1 MVFNE
6 TVMNSR
12 SKHSR
17 GRVFVEVMGKV
28 QKMTGFV
35 HHAEGFDVILQERE
49 AYSSVVSHD
58 LLNEVTNDV
67 LHAPELGSNLFF

>member
-12 SKHSR
+12 SKHR
-17 GRVFVEVMGKV
+17 GYSVSVFVEFTGKV

-35 HHAEGFDVILQERE
+35 HHAEGSDVILQERE
-49 AYSSVVSHD
+49 AYCSVVSPD
-58 LLNEVTNDV
+58 LLNEVANI
-67 LHAPELGSNLFF
+67 

>member
-1 MVFNE
+1 MI
-6 TVMNSR
+6 
-12 SKHSR
+12 
-17 GRVFVEVMGKV
+17 
-28 QKMTGFV
+28 GFV
-35 HHAEGFDVILQERE
+35 HYAEGLDVILQERE